1 MVSLTARVKFVLMF
15 KLEASTWYFHRIA
28 LAYVSIHNEFKLIHK
43 SHLSEV
49 ALSLL
54 ARRA

>member
-28 LAYVSIHNEFKLIHK
+28 LAYVSIHNKFKLIHK

-49 ALSLL
+49 ALSFL